1 MAPGTLQRALVTGG
15 ANGIG
20 AAICRRLAADG
31 FEVTLCD
38 LDAENAE
45 ALAAEI
51 GAAFEVID
59 ATDSIAVA
67 GFVASSGPFEVLV
80 NNVGVDQHAFF
91 TRMETKSWRGGLLAV
106 NLETTFAFTLGVLPA
121 MQRTGYGRISTSHR
135 KQGALGQ
142 RGARCMRPPRLA

>member
-1 MAPGTLQRALVTGG
+1 MAPGKLQRALVTGG

-91 TRMETKSWRGGLLAV
+91 TRMETKSWRGLLAV

-121 MQRTGYGRISTSHR
+121 MQRTGYGRIVNVASEAGR
-135 KQGALGQ
+135 LGSK
-142 RGARCMRPPRLA
+142 GARCMRPPRLA